1 MCLLLTDAFFL
12 NVTSLPFTSDQARE
26 QPNLAMTMLKF
37 FTFFPLVAALPLQV
51 EPWIESSPWHFA
63 ILFVTVAVAHLAL
76 QRRHQSII
84 REYCNQLPLEE
95 DEEDFPMKL
104 GLRY

>member
-37 FTFFPLVAALPLQV
+37 FTCFPLIAVVPLQLD
-51 EPWIESSPWHFA
+51 PWIEKSPRHFV
-63 ILFVTVAVAHLAL
+63 ILLVAVAMAHLAL

>member
-1 MCLLLTDAFFL
+1 
-12 NVTSLPFTSDQARE
+12 
-26 QPNLAMTMLKF
+26 MTMLKF

-51 EPWIESSPWHFA
+51 EPWIESGPWHFA